1 MTKIKIVA
9 HACEGNTYSGFE
21 AAAKAK
27 GYKWIWWDE
36 NMVALHDVLHEVKP
50 DVVFTMQKNV
60 RDGVIRAFTKY
71 NITNVVGN
79 VDKPFSFTVNK
90 YSINSHN
97 NILVDNRE
105 YEFALLVDTSVFNPQ
120 QPPVNPLLQCDIG
133 ITAKPCKVGLD
144 VCTEVG
150 KYNVKVLSDT
160 EWSVP
165 QYLGIGS
172 LENKRDLYHQAKVV
186 IVDQGIEEA
195 RAKLCRMNN
204 VVLSWETDVDFDKL
218 VSGEVRRHY
227 ADVLQSYEY
236 ALETLLELEQEQ

>member
-1 MTKIKIVA
+1 MTKLKVVS

-21 AAAKAK
+21 AASKAK
-27 GYKWIWWDE
+27 GYEWIWWDE
-36 NMVALHDVLHEVKP
+36 NIVPLHDVLHEVQP
-50 DVVFTMQKNV
+50 DVVFTMQKDV
-60 RDGVIRAFTKY
+60 MDGVARAFAKHSVK
-71 NITNVVGN
+71 NIVGD
-79 VDKPFSFTVNK
+79 VSTPFSFTVRNF
-90 YSINSHN
+90 STN
-97 NILVDNRE
+97 NGAIVVKSDE
-105 YEFALLVDTSVFNPQ
+105 YEFALLVDVSVFNPQ

-150 KYNVKVLSDT
+150 KYNVKVLSDK

-204 VVLSWETDVDFDKL
+204 VVLSCETDVDFDKL

-227 ADVLQSYEY
+227 SDIIQSYEY
-236 ALETLLELEQEQ
+236 ALEVLLDV